1 MNVIPAL
8 ADHLRQHIPNYG
20 WCTHTRQY
28 FDNTIHLIE
37 GSPLI
42 HFTRTNITIVQQDNL
57 LVLML
62 SSTGENAPHIIDL
75 NDPEFL
81 TKTLQIVQNWATL
94 A

>member
-8 ADHLRQHIPNYG
+8 ADHLRQHIPTYS
-20 WCTHTRQY
+20 WCTHTRQ
-28 FDNTIHLIE
+28 TPKSTHHLIE
-37 GSPLI
+37 GSPLT
-42 HFTRTNITIVQQDNL
+42 HFTRTSITIVQQDNL

-75 NDPEFL
+75 TDPEFL